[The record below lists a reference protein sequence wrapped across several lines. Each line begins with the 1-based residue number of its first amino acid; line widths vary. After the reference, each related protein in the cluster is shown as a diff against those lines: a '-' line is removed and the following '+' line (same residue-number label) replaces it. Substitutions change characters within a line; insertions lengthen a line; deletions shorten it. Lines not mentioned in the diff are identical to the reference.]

1 MVNKSL
7 QPQEIQVWY
16 IIPALRKELTL
27 EMKKLGLDQKTIAK
41 IIGVTEAAVSQY
53 ISEKRANEV
62 KFDEKTKEEIKKS
75 AQLISQNGKLLFQEM
90 QHLLNKALEN
100 KVMCNVCHSMNEL
113 PEDCEICFK
122 NEPEKDEQKNLSGQ
136 CSCNSS
142 GQCCQKRDA
151 AI

>member
-1 MVNKSL
+1 MVKKSL

-27 EMKKLGLDQKTIAK
+27 EMKKLGLNQKTIAK

-53 ISEKRANEV
+53 IKEKRANGV
-62 KFDEKTKEEIKKS
+62 QFDEKTKEEIKKS

-100 KVMCNVCHSMNEL
+100 KVMCNVCHTKNEL
-113 PEDCEICFK
+113 PKDCEICFK
-122 NEPEKDEQKNLSGQ
+122 NEPKNLSGQ
-136 CSCNSS
+136 CSCNSDGHS
-142 GQCCQKRDA
+142 CQERDA
-151 AI
+151 TI

>member
-1 MVNKSL
+1 MVKKL
-7 QPQEIQVWY
+7 LHPQEIQVWY

-53 ISEKRANEV
+53 IKEKRANEV
-62 KFDEKTKEEIKKS
+62 QFDENTKEEIKKS

-90 QHLLNKALEN
+90 QHLLGKALES
-100 KVMCNVCHSMNEL
+100 KVICKFCLSRNDL
-113 PEDCEICFK
+113 PEICDICFK
-122 NEPEKDEQKNLSGQ
+122 NEPKEDLSGQ
-136 CSCNSS
+136 CSCNSDRHF
-142 GQCCQKRDA
+142 CQKRDA

>member
-1 MVNKSL
+1 MVKKSL

-53 ISEKRANEV
+53 IKEKRANEI
-62 KFDEKTKEEIKKS
+62 KFDENTKEEIKKS

-100 KVMCNVCHSMNEL
+100 KVTCTFCHKMNDL

-122 NEPEKDEQKNLSGQ
+122 EEIKENEPKDLSGQ
-136 CSCNSS
+136 CSCNST